1 MSDSIAA
8 VLRKIAAFATAVMLV
23 TTLSAIAVVKA
34 DSKKGKTIAIQ
45 TGTRSAAT
53 DTAAAG
59 DAGTAAA
66 DTSGAGSAPSSAGAT
81 AAATPTAGGAAG
93 TGTPTAAG
101 ATSGGGGGGTTGAAA
116 RQASSAAAASGKC
129 IDENPDVG
137 VFCDHYLVGGTT
149 VLSGP
154 LAVYGDQGLKGGLAW
169 ITYYNTVIAPRDQ
182 LRQVKL
188 VWYDDALD
196 PQRTLSY
203 VQRLHDID
211 KVLFLSGVT
220 SPEAISAYVQSAKFP
235 LIGDIGLSPKSWRNR
250 YIFPTTPS
258 DATRNALRIKI
269 AKARF
274 DIKNF
279 AVIQD
284 VLPSVDT
291 GPYKKSWQDAASRS
305 GTQEKDYVEISSTGS
320 DCSAQFSRVIQ
331 SKPEYIILP
340 TASGAMLAC
349 LREARKNAVIP
360 GGAQSKWLKGWSGGS
375 NLQIEVDNCKPTCE
389 GMYSIGTVF
398 SDPRTSTTEQMRTY
412 RENMAKYAP
421 NVDITGFIAIN
432 YYHNGWLVY
441 NMLKQAGIQN
451 NLTRDTIMN
460 AAEHFGPFETGFGNS
475 VTWNTTVPREP
486 WTCGYPVA
494 VRGDKW
500 VFDSQRY
507 CL

>member
-1 MSDSIAA
+1 MSDSLAA

-34 DSKKGKTIAIQ
+34 DSKKGKTIAIR

-53 DTAAAG
+53 DTAAAAADTG
-59 DAGTAAA
+59 AAGA
-66 DTSGAGSAPSSAGAT
+66 DTSGAGTAALPAGGTSAGT
-81 AAATPTAGGAAG
+81 STATP
-93 TGTPTAAG
+93 TGTPTAAA
-101 ATSGGGGGGTTGAAA
+101 ATSGGGGGGGTSGAAA

-169 ITYYNTVIAPRDQ
+169 ITYYNTVIAPRDHI
-182 LRQVKL
+182 RQVKL

-274 DIKNF
+274 DIKSF

-291 GPYKKSWQDAASRS
+291 GPYKKSWQDAATR
-305 GTQEKDYVEISSTGS
+305 
-320 DCSAQFSRVIQ
+320 
-331 SKPEYIILP
+331 
-340 TASGAMLAC
+340 
-349 LREARKNAVIP
+349 
-360 GGAQSKWLKGWSGGS
+360 
-375 NLQIEVDNCKPTCE
+375 
-389 GMYSIGTVF
+389 
-398 SDPRTSTTEQMRTY
+398 
-412 RENMAKYAP
+412 
-421 NVDITGFIAIN
+421 
-432 YYHNGWLVY
+432 
-441 NMLKQAGIQN
+441 AGVQ
-451 NLTRDTIMN
+451 
-460 AAEHFGPFETGFGNS
+460 
-475 VTWNTTVPREP
+475 
-486 WTCGYPVA
+486 
-494 VRGDKW
+494 
-500 VFDSQRY
+500 
-507 CL
+507 